1 MRNIYLVGLGAIGAS
16 FGSRFVENNQSE
28 FKVLLDANRFDRMNG
43 KPVMI
48 NEKEFFF
55 DYVVPSESLPKA
67 DLIILATKYNHLREA
82 LDLIEPVVSHETQIL
97 SLLNGITTEEII
109 ASRYGWNRT
118 VYGICFGIDAVREN
132 DEIRYGNIGRIV
144 FGETDNSYKTDRII
158 AIEEVFKA
166 NQVPYEIPD
175 DFLRIMWRKFMINCG
190 SNLTSAILLAPYGVY
205 QEIPEAQSLMID
217 VMKEVMKIANAK
229 GIALGQSDIDGYM
242 ELLPTFD
249 PAGKSSTH
257 QDMESNRKTEVDLF
271 AGVVINLG
279 DELGIETPLHD
290 MMYKM
295 IVTMEKMRGQYG
307 Q

>member
-1 MRNIYLVGLGAIGAS
+1 MKNIYLVGLGAIGAS
-16 FGSRFVENNQSE
+16 FGARFVESRQSN
-28 FKVLLDANRFDRMNG
+28 FKVLVDENRYHRMNN
-43 KPVMI
+43 KPVVV
-48 NEKEFFF
+48 NGVEVAF
-55 DYVVPSESLPKA
+55 DYIVPSQDSPKA
-67 DLIILATKYNHLREA
+67 DLIILATKYNQLKEA
-82 LDLIEPVVSHETQIL
+82 LDLIEPVVGRETQIL
-97 SLLNGITTEEII
+97 SVLNGITTEDII
-109 ASRYGWNRT
+109 ANRYGWNRT

-132 DEIRYGNIGRIV
+132 GEIRYGNIGRIV
-144 FGETDNSYKTDRII
+144 FGEAENSEKTDRII
-158 AIEEVFKA
+158 AIEEVFKK
-166 NQVPYEIPD
+166 NNVPYEIPD

-229 GIALGQSDIDGYM
+229 GIALGQSDINGYM

-257 QDMESNRKTEVDLF
+257 QDMEANRKTEVELF
-271 AGVVINLG
+271 AGVVCNLG

-295 IVTMEKMRGQYG
+295 IVTMEKMRA
-307 Q
+307 